1 MNQYVG
7 LDVAMDETK
16 IHVLNSDG
24 KRIWRGKCRSN
35 PDNIEAV
42 LRQRAPHAE
51 RIGIETGPLTTWLW
65 TQLTERNLPMVC
77 LDARHAK
84 RALDMRPNKTDAN
97 DAEGLAH
104 IVRSGWYREVRVKG
118 PEAMLSKALV
128 GGRAQ
133 LTAMTTD
140 LSNQIRGIMKT
151 FGLIV
156 PKGSGGIFE
165 RNVRALL
172 EHSPAIAAVVIPLL
186 DVWRMA
192 RQRTA
197 ALERRL
203 LAAARD
209 SAHCRLLMTMPS
221 IGTVTAA
228 SFIAAIERP
237 ESFSSSRNVGAWLGL
252 TPRRYQSGK
261 IDYEGHI
268 SRRGDSRLRALL
280 YEAAMRLLTRV
291 RADSALRRWGLALK
305 TRLGFKRASVAVA
318 RKMAVILHA
327 MWRSGTTFNPAADQ
341 SLTRHPPANP
351 SYARE

>member
-16 IHVLNSDG
+16 IHVLNTDG
-24 KRIWRGKCRSN
+24 KRIWRGKCQSN
-35 PDNIEAV
+35 PDDIEAV

-51 RIGIETGPLTTWLW
+51 RIGIETGPLTTGLW
-65 TQLTERNLPMVC
+65 TELMGRNLPMVC

-84 RALDMRPNKTDAN
+84 RALDMRANKTDAN

-118 PEAMLSKALV
+118 PEAMLSKALE
-128 GGRAQ
+128 GSRAQ

-156 PKGSGGIFE
+156 PKGSGIFE
-165 RNVRALL
+165 RNVHALL

-192 RQRTA
+192 RQHTA

-203 LAAARD
+203 LAAARE
-209 SAHCRLLMTMPS
+209 SADCRLLKTMPS

-237 ESFSSSRNVGAWLGL
+237 ESFSNSSNVGAWLGL
-252 TPRRYQSGK
+252 TPRRYQSGE

-280 YEAAMRLLTRV
+280 YEAAVRLLTRI

-305 TRLGFKRASVAVA
+305 TRVGFKRASVAVA

-327 MWRSGTTFNPAADQ
+327 MWRSSTKFNPTAA
-341 SLTRHPPANP
+341 PA
-351 SYARE
+351 